1 MRVRKILSLGIAG
14 ILAIGML
21 TGCSMKGPS
30 KSDNKGGSDKKD
42 LTIGVS
48 TITLQHQFFIDIDEG
63 IKEKAKELGVKVI
76 VNDPDQDVAKQTSA
90 IEDFIQQNVDGMIVL
105 GTDNSAI
112 VPAVEGAFEK
122 MPVVTVDAVLNTE
135 NITSYVGTVSYDA
148 GKKLGEYTK
157 KYIDE
162 KLGGKSEIAIVT
174 DLKSQIQMQ
183 RIDGFKDAL
192 KGSANVKILNS
203 QPGYDREE
211 SLNTVENLIQSN
223 PDVDI
228 IYATAENSV
237 LGAKAA
243 LESAKNKD
251 VKIVG
256 FDLTEEASSGITDGT
271 ILAMIQQQ
279 PKEMGRLA
287 VEAVVKA
294 IKGEKVE
301 KNIPVPVLLYD
312 KENIK
317 DFKN

>member
-1 MRVRKILSLGIAG
+1 MRKILSLGIVAT
-14 ILAIGML
+14 LAVGML
-21 TGCSMKGPS
+21 TGCSMDGPS
-30 KSDNKGGSDKKD
+30 KSEKKDSSAKKD

-90 IEDFIQQNVDGMIVL
+90 IEDFIQQDVDGMIVL

-162 KLGGKSEIAIVT
+162 NLGEKSEIAIVT

-183 RIDGFKDAL
+183 RIDGFKEAL

-211 SLNTVENLIQSN
+211 SLNTVENLVQSN
-223 PDVDI
+223 PNVDI

-256 FDLTEEASSGITDGT
+256 FDLTDEAATGITDGT
-271 ILAMIQQQ
+271 VLAMIQQQ

-301 KNIPVPVLLYD
+301 KNIPVPALLYD

>member
-21 TGCSMKGPS
+21 TGCSMEGPS
-30 KSDNKGGSDKKD
+30 KSDNKVGSDKKD

-301 KNIPVPVLLYD
+301 KNIPVPALLYD

>member
-1 MRVRKILSLGIAG
+1 
-14 ILAIGML
+14 
-21 TGCSMKGPS
+21 
-30 KSDNKGGSDKKD
+30 
-42 LTIGVS
+42 
-48 TITLQHQFFIDIDEG
+48 
-63 IKEKAKELGVKVI
+63 
-76 VNDPDQDVAKQTSA
+76 
-90 IEDFIQQNVDGMIVL
+90 
-105 GTDNSAI
+105 
-112 VPAVEGAFEK
+112 
-122 MPVVTVDAVLNTE
+122 
-135 NITSYVGTVSYDA
+135 
-148 GKKLGEYTK
+148 
-157 KYIDE
+157 
-162 KLGGKSEIAIVT
+162 
-174 DLKSQIQMQ
+174 
-183 RIDGFKDAL
+183 
-192 KGSANVKILNS
+192 
-203 QPGYDREE
+203 GYDREE

-301 KNIPVPVLLYD
+301 KNIPVPALLYD

>member
-1 MRVRKILSLGIAG
+1 MRKILSLGIVAT
-14 ILAIGML
+14 LAIGML

-30 KSDNKGGSDKKD
+30 ESGKKDSSDKKD

-90 IEDFIQQNVDGMIVL
+90 IEDFIQQDVDGMIVL

-122 MPVVTVDAVLNTE
+122 MPVITVDAVLNTE

-211 SLNTVENLIQSN
+211 SLTTVENLIQSN

-243 LESAKNKD
+243 LESAKNKN

-256 FDLTEEASSGITDGT
+256 FDLTDEAATGINDGT
-271 ILAMIQQQ
+271 VLAMIQQQ

-287 VEAVVKA
+287 MEAVVKS

-301 KNIPVPVLLYD
+301 KNIPVPALLYD

>member
-1 MRVRKILSLGIAG
+1 M
-14 ILAIGML
+14 
-21 TGCSMKGPS
+21 
-30 KSDNKGGSDKKD
+30 
-42 LTIGVS
+42 
-48 TITLQHQFFIDIDEG
+48 
-63 IKEKAKELGVKVI
+63 KEKAKELGVKVI

-294 IKGEKVE
+294 IKGE
-301 KNIPVPVLLYD
+301 
-312 KENIK
+312 
-317 DFKN
+317 

>member
-1 MRVRKILSLGIAG
+1 MKVRKILSLGIAG

-21 TGCSMKGPS
+21 TGCSMEGPS
-30 KSDNKGGSDKKD
+30 KSDNKGASDKKD

-192 KGSANVKILNS
+192 KGSENVKILNS

-301 KNIPVPVLLYD
+301 KNIPVPALLYD

>member
-1 MRVRKILSLGIAG
+1 MRKILSLGIVAT
-14 ILAIGML
+14 LAVGML
-21 TGCSMKGPS
+21 TGCSMDGPS
-30 KSDNKGGSDKKD
+30 KSEKKDSSAKKD

-90 IEDFIQQNVDGMIVL
+90 IEDFIQQDVDGMIVL

-162 KLGGKSEIAIVT
+162 NLGGKSEIAIVT

-183 RIDGFKDAL
+183 RIDGFKEAL

-211 SLNTVENLIQSN
+211 SLNTVENLVQSN
-223 PDVDI
+223 PNVDI

-256 FDLTEEASSGITDGT
+256 FDLTDEAATGITDGT
-271 ILAMIQQQ
+271 VLAMIQQQ

-301 KNIPVPVLLYD
+301 KNIPVPALLYD

>member
-1 MRVRKILSLGIAG
+1 MRKILSLGIVAT
-14 ILAIGML
+14 LAVGML
-21 TGCSMKGPS
+21 TGCSMDGPG
-30 KSDNKGGSDKKD
+30 KSEKKDGSAKKD

-90 IEDFIQQNVDGMIVL
+90 IEDFIQQDVDGMIVL

-162 KLGGKSEIAIVT
+162 NLGGKSEIAIVT

-183 RIDGFKDAL
+183 RIDGFKEAL
-192 KGSANVKILNS
+192 KGSANVKVLNS

-223 PDVDI
+223 PNVDI

-256 FDLTEEASSGITDGT
+256 FDLTDEAATGITDGT
-271 ILAMIQQQ
+271 VLAMIQQQ

-301 KNIPVPVLLYD
+301 KNIPVPALLYD

>member
-21 TGCSMKGPS
+21 TGCSMEGPS
-30 KSDNKGGSDKKD
+30 NSDNKGGSDKKD

-301 KNIPVPVLLYD
+301 KNIPVPALLYD

>member
-1 MRVRKILSLGIAG
+1 MEVNYESEKNFIFRNCWNTSNRNVNRVFNG
-14 ILAIGML
+14 
-21 TGCSMKGPS
+21 GPS

-294 IKGEKVE
+294 IKGE
-301 KNIPVPVLLYD
+301 
-312 KENIK
+312 
-317 DFKN
+317 

>member
-21 TGCSMKGPS
+21 TGGSMEGPS

-301 KNIPVPVLLYD
+301 KNIPVPALLYD

>member
-21 TGCSMKGPS
+21 TGCSMEGPS

-162 KLGGKSEIAIVT
+162 KLGGKSEIA
-174 DLKSQIQMQ
+174 
-183 RIDGFKDAL
+183 GFKDAL

-301 KNIPVPVLLYD
+301 KNIPVPALLYD

>member
-1 MRVRKILSLGIAG
+1 
-14 ILAIGML
+14 
-21 TGCSMKGPS
+21 
-30 KSDNKGGSDKKD
+30 KKD

-228 IYATAENSV
+228 IYATAEN
-237 LGAKAA
+237 
-243 LESAKNKD
+243 
-251 VKIVG
+251 
-256 FDLTEEASSGITDGT
+256 
-271 ILAMIQQQ
+271 
-279 PKEMGRLA
+279 
-287 VEAVVKA
+287 
-294 IKGEKVE
+294 
-301 KNIPVPVLLYD
+301 
-312 KENIK
+312 
-317 DFKN
+317 

>member
-21 TGCSMKGPS
+21 TGCSMEEPS

-301 KNIPVPVLLYD
+301 KNIPVPALLYD

>member
-14 ILAIGML
+14 TLAIGML
-21 TGCSMKGPS
+21 TGCSMEGPS
-30 KSDNKGGSDKKD
+30 KSDNKSGSDKKD

-256 FDLTEEASSGITDGT
+256 FDLTEEATSGITDGT

-287 VEAVVKA
+287 AEAVVKA

-301 KNIPVPVLLYD
+301 KNIPVPALLYD

>member
-14 ILAIGML
+14 VLAIGML
-21 TGCSMKGPS
+21 TGCSMEGPS
-30 KSDNKGGSDKKD
+30 KSDKKSGSDKKD

-256 FDLTEEASSGITDGT
+256 FDLTEEAASGITDGT

-301 KNIPVPVLLYD
+301 KNIPVPALLYD
-312 KENIK
+312 IENIK

>member
-1 MRVRKILSLGIAG
+1 
-14 ILAIGML
+14 
-21 TGCSMKGPS
+21 
-30 KSDNKGGSDKKD
+30 
-42 LTIGVS
+42 
-48 TITLQHQFFIDIDEG
+48 
-63 IKEKAKELGVKVI
+63 
-76 VNDPDQDVAKQTSA
+76 
-90 IEDFIQQNVDGMIVL
+90 MIVL

-135 NITSYVGTVSYDA
+135 NVTSYVGTVSYYA

-203 QPGYDREE
+203 QPGYDREDY
-211 SLNTVENLIQSN
+211 LNTVENLIQSN

-301 KNIPVPVLLYD
+301 KNIPVPALLYD